1 MSTNLTYTISLRDN
15 IDTTYVTGSAIYPYY
30 PPTSPAFSS
39 SLENNTYYIQ
49 TDSASFTGWTNFSI
63 NSYGFR
69 IKTPGYQDAILF
81 AETATGL
88 PSKPNQGVV
97 DLGITTITRVVAD
110 TTKEVASFSN
120 VNAEEINKAT
130 PKDEKEKGIVKL
142 RKVLDTRGLKLKK
155 VIVAAAVPAIT
166 QFGIS
171 NIKKLLEEN
180 DTQEKLQEAVSKL
193 KTLCPTPEKINQLV
207 VLKGRYEQ
215 QVVKFYESITTARNI
230 AIPSQNIAEAL
241 NTTLQVLSAARSAG
255 NIALAFLPLAPGAA
269 TALLNTQKEVEEN
282 LGPLLEKITKGLS
295 LITSTFVF
303 IAGILALINKL
314 MTLLDILIRL
324 CSEKL
329 GIPYQSTNIVIAA
342 SPNLAPKTQTYKG
355 FIFEIQLNTQQ
366 TTPYPKRYAVA
377 KDKFN
382 VIQLKSQESYTP
394 NPDILIEELKFI
406 IDRDNLS
413 AE

>member
-1 MSTNLTYTISLRDN
+1 MST
-15 IDTTYVTGSAIYPYY
+15 
-30 PPTSPAFSS
+30 
-39 SLENNTYYIQ
+39 
-49 TDSASFTGWTNFSI
+49 
-63 NSYGFR
+63 
-69 IKTPGYQDAILF
+69 
-81 AETATGL
+81 
-88 PSKPNQGVV
+88 
-97 DLGITTITRVVAD
+97 
-110 TTKEVASFSN
+110 
-120 VNAEEINKAT
+120 
-130 PKDEKEKGIVKL
+130 
-142 RKVLDTRGLKLKK
+142 
-155 VIVAAAVPAIT
+155 
-166 QFGIS
+166 
-171 NIKKLLEEN
+171 
-180 DTQEKLQEAVSKL
+180 
-193 KTLCPTPEKINQLV
+193 
-207 VLKGRYEQ
+207 
-215 QVVKFYESITTARNI
+215 
-230 AIPSQNIAEAL
+230 
-241 NTTLQVLSAARSAG
+241 ARSAG

-413 AE
+413 GE